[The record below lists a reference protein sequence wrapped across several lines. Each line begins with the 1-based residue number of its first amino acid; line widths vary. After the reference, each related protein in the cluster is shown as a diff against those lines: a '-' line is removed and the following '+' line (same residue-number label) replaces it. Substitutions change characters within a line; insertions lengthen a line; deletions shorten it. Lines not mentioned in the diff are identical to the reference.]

1 MSEPPGSL
9 TLHTLHDTLLSR
21 NDRDRSDHRRWVSHA
36 SVRTDDDSLPDVE
49 ERNLNATI
57 EKLLAVVPAEGGS
70 VENIDIWGR
79 RRMAY
84 EIAKKAEGI
93 YAVINFTATPA
104 TTKELERQLGLNESI
119 LRIKVLRVDA

>member
-1 MSEPPGSL
+1 MRQYEL
-9 TLHTLHDTLLSR
+9 MMILS
-21 NDRDRSDHRRWVSHA
+21 
-36 SVRTDDDSLPDVE
+36 PDVE

-57 EKLLAVVPAEGGS
+57 EKLVAVVPAEGGS